1 MIRDAAKQ
9 SIHQKGSKAMNQ
21 VEAIKAA
28 MKLKGMSQKD
38 VAEKINVSQP
48 TMNRYFTVSNGNVSM
63 ETLCKIMSAIGY
75 EVVLQP
81 KNRNGRPV
89 AGSFA
94 INYEAKGGADE

>member
-1 MIRDAAKQ
+1 
-9 SIHQKGSKAMNQ
+9 MNQ

-28 MKLKGMSQKD
+28 MKLKGMTQKE

-48 TMNRYFTVSNGNVSM
+48 TMNRYFTASNGNVSM

-94 INYEAKGGADE
+94 INYEAKGGADK